1 LIQCCP
7 VSNNVLFTSV
17 RLSLKRHSNAGAINN
32 LKNGQNI
39 QASVSIADIYTAGA
53 PDLYCR
59 IPGMGLYRNP
69 SFELII
75 DFLKCKKMDEF
86 ILIFRHEDGG
96 KVASPEQ
103 IQIWMKQTMDWIG
116 TITAKNKFVGGN
128 GLSFPDARVVHHNN
142 VVTDGPFGEI
152 KETIGG
158 YIIVKAESVEEA
170 VEFAK
175 GCPVLQ
181 GEGNTVE
188 VRMIARRDGI
198 H

>member
-1 LIQCCP
+1 
-7 VSNNVLFTSV
+7 
-17 RLSLKRHSNAGAINN
+17 
-32 LKNGQNI
+32 
-39 QASVSIADIYTAGA
+39 
-53 PDLYCR
+53 
-59 IPGMGLYRNP
+59 
-69 SFELII
+69 
-75 DFLKCKKMDEF
+75 MDEF
-86 ILIFRHEDGG
+86 ILIFRHQDGK

-116 TITAKNKFVGGN
+116 GIAAQNKFSGGN
-128 GLSFPDARVVHHNN
+128 GLPFENSKVVRHNN

-158 YIIVKAESVEEA
+158 YIIVKADSVDEA

-181 GEGNTVE
+181 GEGNSVE
-188 VRMIARRDGI
+188 VRKIAKGDGL